1 MLNIGKLQVNSNFLL
16 APMSGVTDYPYREIV
31 KKFKPGLVF
40 SEMIASRALL
50 AQNSKTMKMI
60 KKTDNYLSAVQ
71 IAGCDPEVMAEAS
84 KICEDNG
91 ADIIDIN
98 MGCPVKKVVN
108 GYAGS
113 ALMKDEI
120 LATKILES
128 VSNSVK
134 VPVTLKMRKGW
145 DDKSLNAP
153 KIAKIAENS
162 GIKMITI
169 HGRTRCQMYKGKS
182 DWKFVKNVKSN
193 VKIPVLV
200 NGDITNKDSLEQ
212 ALKDSKADGA
222 MIGRASI
229 GNPWFFNQVKH
240 FIKTGTY
247 IALPSLSDRVKTAKR
262 HLEMSISW
270 KGNVLGVL
278 ETRRHY
284 ANYFKGYPNFK
295 QYRKQMVTLNC
306 PNEIYGLFDEV
317 LEKYSLEEMV

>member
-1 MLNIGKLQVNSNFLL
+1 MLNIGNLQVNSNFLL

-60 KKTDNYLSAVQ
+60 KKTNNYLSAVQ
-71 IAGCDPEVMAEAS
+71 IAGCDPEVMIEAS

-128 VSNSVK
+128 VANSVK

-145 DDKSLNAP
+145 DDNSLNAP

-200 NGDITNKDSLEQ
+200 NGDITNKENLKQ
-212 ALKDSKADGA
+212 ALKDSKADGV
-222 MIGRASI
+222 MIGRGSY
-229 GNPWFFNQVKH
+229 GRPWIFQE
-240 FIKTGTY
+240 
-247 IALPSLSDRVKTAKR
+247 LCSDKK
-262 HLEMSISW
+262 
-270 KGNVLGVL
+270 K
-278 ETRRHY
+278 
-284 ANYFKGYPNFK
+284 FKINNNFK
-295 QYRKQMVTLNC
+295 KQIILNHLQLSLDHYGKDIGLKSFRKHLGWYSKSINNS
-306 PNEIYGLFDEV
+306 NEFRLKINQCTDEII
-317 LEKYSLEEMV
+317 LKNLINDFF

>member
-1 MLNIGKLQVNSNFLL
+1 MLNVGELQINSNFLL

-71 IAGCDPEVMAEAS
+71 IAGCDPKAMSEAS

-145 DDKSLNAP
+145 DDNSLNAP

-200 NGDITNKDSLEQ
+200 NGDITNNENLKQ
-212 ALKDSKADGA
+212 ALKESQADGV
-222 MIGRASI
+222 MIGRGSY
-229 GNPWFFNQVKH
+229 GRPWIFEE
-240 FIKTGTY
+240 
-247 IALPSLSDRVKTAKR
+247 LSSNK
-262 HLEMSISW
+262 
-270 KGNVLGVL
+270 N
-278 ETRRHY
+278 
-284 ANYFKGYPNFK
+284 NFK
-295 QYRKQMVTLNC
+295 IDNKLKKQIILNHLQLSLDHYGKDVGLKSFRKHLGWYSKSINNS
-306 PNEIYGLFDEV
+306 NEFRYKINQCTDEII
-317 LEKYSLEEMV
+317 LKKLINDFF

>member
-50 AQNSKTMKMI
+50 AQNAKTMKMI

-71 IAGCDPEVMAEAS
+71 IAGCDPEIMAEAS

-145 DDKSLNAP
+145 DDNSLNAP

-162 GIKMITI
+162 GIKLITI

-182 DWKFVKNVKSN
+182 DWKFVKSVKSN

-200 NGDITNKDSLEQ
+200 NGDVTNNENLTQ
-212 ALKDSKADGA
+212 ALKDSKADGV
-222 MIGRASI
+222 MIGRGSYGRPWIFQELYSNKKKFKIDNNLKKQIILNHLQLSLHHYGKDIGLKSFRKHLGWYSKSI
-229 GNPWFFNQVKH
+229 NNSNEFRLKINQCTDEIILKKLINDFF
-240 FIKTGTY
+240 
-247 IALPSLSDRVKTAKR
+247 
-262 HLEMSISW
+262 
-270 KGNVLGVL
+270 
-278 ETRRHY
+278 
-284 ANYFKGYPNFK
+284 
-295 QYRKQMVTLNC
+295 
-306 PNEIYGLFDEV
+306 
-317 LEKYSLEEMV
+317 

>member
-1 MLNIGKLQVNSNFLL
+1 
-16 APMSGVTDYPYREIV
+16 
-31 KKFKPGLVF
+31 
-40 SEMIASRALL
+40 
-50 AQNSKTMKMI
+50 
-60 KKTDNYLSAVQ
+60 
-71 IAGCDPEVMAEAS
+71 
-84 KICEDNG
+84 
-91 ADIIDIN
+91 

-145 DDKSLNAP
+145 DDNSLNAP

-200 NGDITNKDSLEQ
+200 NGDITNNENLKQ
-212 ALKDSKADGA
+212 ALKDSKADGV
-222 MIGRASI
+222 MIGRGSYGRPWIFEELCSNEKKFKINNNLKKQIILNHLQLSLDHYGKDIGLKSFRKHLGWYSKSI
-229 GNPWFFNQVKH
+229 NNSNEFRLKINQCTDEIILKNLINDFF
-240 FIKTGTY
+240 
-247 IALPSLSDRVKTAKR
+247 
-262 HLEMSISW
+262 
-270 KGNVLGVL
+270 
-278 ETRRHY
+278 
-284 ANYFKGYPNFK
+284 
-295 QYRKQMVTLNC
+295 
-306 PNEIYGLFDEV
+306 
-317 LEKYSLEEMV
+317 

>member
-1 MLNIGKLQVNSNFLL
+1 MLKIGNLQVNSNFLL

-60 KKTDNYLSAVQ
+60 KKTDNYLSAEQ
-71 IAGCDPEVMAEAS
+71 IAGCDPEVMKEAS

-128 VSNSVK
+128 VANSVK

-145 DDKSLNAP
+145 DDNSLNAP

-200 NGDITNKDSLEQ
+200 NGDITNKENLKQ
-212 ALKDSKADGA
+212 ALKDSKADGV
-222 MIGRASI
+222 MIGRGSY
-229 GNPWFFNQVKH
+229 GRPWIFEELCSHK
-240 FIKTGTY
+240 K
-247 IALPSLSDRVKTAKR
+247 
-262 HLEMSISW
+262 
-270 KGNVLGVL
+270 
-278 ETRRHY
+278 
-284 ANYFKGYPNFK
+284 NFK
-295 QYRKQMVTLNC
+295 IDHNLKKQIILNHLQLSLDHYGKDIGLKSFRKHLGWYSKSINNS
-306 PNEIYGLFDEV
+306 NEFRLKINQCTDEII
-317 LEKYSLEEMV
+317 LKNLINDFF

>member
-16 APMSGVTDYPYREIV
+16 APMSGVTDYQYREIV

-71 IAGCDPEVMAEAS
+71 IAGCDPEVMKEAS

-128 VSNSVK
+128 VANSVK

-145 DDKSLNAP
+145 DDNSLNAP

-200 NGDITNKDSLEQ
+200 NGDITNKENLKQ
-212 ALKDSKADGA
+212 ALKDSKADGV
-222 MIGRASI
+222 MIGRGSY
-229 GNPWFFNQVKH
+229 GRPWIFQELCSEK
-240 FIKTGTY
+240 K
-247 IALPSLSDRVKTAKR
+247 K
-262 HLEMSISW
+262 
-270 KGNVLGVL
+270 
-278 ETRRHY
+278 
-284 ANYFKGYPNFK
+284 FKINNNFK
-295 QYRKQMVTLNC
+295 KQIILNHLQLSLDHYGKDIGLKSFRKHLGWYSKSINNS
-306 PNEIYGLFDEV
+306 NEFRLKINQCTDEIILKNLIYDFF
-317 LEKYSLEEMV
+317 

>member
-31 KKFKPGLVF
+31 KIFKPGLVF

-50 AQNSKTMKMI
+50 AQNAKTMKMI
-60 KKTDNYLSAVQ
+60 KKTDNYLSAIQ
-71 IAGCDPEVMAEAS
+71 IAGCDPEIMVEAS

-145 DDKSLNAP
+145 DDNSLNAP

-200 NGDITNKDSLEQ
+200 NGDITDKENLKQ
-212 ALKDSKADGA
+212 ALKDSKADGV
-222 MIGRASI
+222 MIGRGSY
-229 GNPWFFNQVKH
+229 GRPWIFEELCSHK
-240 FIKTGTY
+240 K
-247 IALPSLSDRVKTAKR
+247 
-262 HLEMSISW
+262 
-270 KGNVLGVL
+270 
-278 ETRRHY
+278 
-284 ANYFKGYPNFK
+284 NFK
-295 QYRKQMVTLNC
+295 IDHNLKKQIILNHLQLSLDHYGKDIGLKSFRKHLGWYSKSIVNS
-306 PNEIYGLFDEV
+306 NEFRLKINQCTDEII
-317 LEKYSLEEMV
+317 LKNLINDFF

>member
-1 MLNIGKLQVNSNFLL
+1 MLNIGKLRINSNFLL

-50 AQNSKTMKMI
+50 SQNSKTMKMI

-128 VSNSVK
+128 VTNSVK

-145 DDKSLNAP
+145 DDNSLNAP

-169 HGRTRCQMYKGKS
+169 HGRTRCQMYRGKS
-182 DWKFVKNVKSN
+182 DWKFVKNVKDK

-200 NGDITNKDSLEQ
+200 NGDITNNENLNQ
-212 ALKDSKADGA
+212 ALKDSKADGV
-222 MIGRASI
+222 MIGRGSY
-229 GNPWFFNQVKH
+229 GRPWIFEELYLNK
-240 FIKTGTY
+240 K
-247 IALPSLSDRVKTAKR
+247 
-262 HLEMSISW
+262 
-270 KGNVLGVL
+270 
-278 ETRRHY
+278 
-284 ANYFKGYPNFK
+284 NFK
-295 QYRKQMVTLNC
+295 IDCNFKKQIILDHFQLNLDHYGKDIGLKSFRKHLGWYSKSINNSNEFRLKINRCT
-306 PNEIYGLFDEV
+306 NEIILKKLINDFF
-317 LEKYSLEEMV
+317 

>member
-1 MLNIGKLQVNSNFLL
+1 MLNIGKLQVDSNFLL

-145 DDKSLNAP
+145 DDNSLNAP

-200 NGDITNKDSLEQ
+200 NGDITNNENLKQ
-212 ALKDSKADGA
+212 ALKDSKADGV
-222 MIGRASI
+222 MIGRGSYGRPWIFEELCSNKKKIKINKSLKKQIILNHLQLSLDHYGKDI
-229 GNPWFFNQVKH
+229 GLKSFRKH
-240 FIKTGTY
+240 LGWYSK
-247 IALPSLSDRVKTAKR
+247 
-262 HLEMSISW
+262 SIS
-270 KGNVLGVL
+270 NS
-278 ETRRHY
+278 
-284 ANYFKGYPNFK
+284 
-295 QYRKQMVTLNC
+295 
-306 PNEIYGLFDEV
+306 NEFRLKINQCTDEI
-317 LEKYSLEEMV
+317 LLKNLINDFF